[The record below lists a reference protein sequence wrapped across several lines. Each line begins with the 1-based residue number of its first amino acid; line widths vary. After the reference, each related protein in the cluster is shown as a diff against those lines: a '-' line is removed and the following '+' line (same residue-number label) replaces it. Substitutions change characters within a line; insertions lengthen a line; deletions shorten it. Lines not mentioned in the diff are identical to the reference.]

1 MILDVWV
8 GFIHMKF
15 KHTAPLEKIILIS
28 APWPLYSR
36 PSIQIGT
43 LKSYLKKK
51 FPDLK
56 VDAHHFYLKVAKTIG
71 YGRYRAISERTWLA
85 ETIYAALL
93 YPERQK
99 HIEKI
104 FYKHVAGKSV
114 LREISFETLTKQIQ
128 KVSETFI
135 HTIDWGGYGLAGF
148 SICLC
153 QLTASLYFIRQ
164 IKKQFPN
171 LFIVVG
177 GSMFTAD
184 ATRNLFKIFPEIDV
198 AINGEGEVPLSRL
211 IAYLNDPQC
220 KKMPPVK
227 GIITAESAEKKIP
240 TAFHQMNS
248 LSDLVPPDYDDYFE
262 LLQSFGPEKIFFP
275 TLPMEISRGCWWR
288 RKQKDGRSSGC
299 AFCNLNLQWD
309 GYRSKNPAQVVSE
322 IDYLTTKYKTLSLS
336 FTDNLLPL
344 KTSRDIFNR
353 IARLGKDFRLFGE
366 IRATTPESVLK
377 AMQAAGMQEVQIGIE
392 ALSTRLL
399 KKLNKGT
406 TTIQNIEIMKYCEM
420 TGIANSSNLILHFPD
435 SDQKDVD
442 ETLRNL
448 DFVLC
453 FRPLK
458 RVHFW
463 LGLGSLVWQHPET
476 FGLKSVFN
484 HPNYAHIFPPDV
496 FKAMRFTIQSYRGDL
511 GLQRKL
517 WLPVEKK
524 LNAWK
529 KSYDELHKGPRHEN
543 ILSFRDGRSFM
554 IIRQRRLNGQP
565 LTHRLEGTSRE
576 IYLFCMQHRSLK
588 RILAR
593 FPSVGTDKIEAF
605 LKMMVNKKLMF
616 QENDTYLS
624 LAVPANPH
632 GSTSTSTPPN
642 HIEKLF

>member
-1 MILDVWV
+1 M
-8 GFIHMKF
+8 HMKF

-56 VDAHHFYLKVAKTIG
+56 VDAHHFYLKVAEAIG
-71 YGRYRAISERTWLA
+71 YRSYQAISEQTWLA

-93 YPERQK
+93 YPERLE

-104 FYKHVAGKSV
+104 FYKQAAGKSL
-114 LREISFETLTKQIQ
+114 LREILFETLTKQVQ

-164 IKKQFPN
+164 VKKQFPN

-177 GSMFTAD
+177 GSMFTTD
-184 ATRNLFKIFPEIDV
+184 ATRNLFKIFSEIDV
-198 AINGEGEVPLSRL
+198 AINGEGELPLSRL
-211 IAYLNDPQC
+211 IAYLNDPGC
-220 KKMPPVK
+220 KEMPPVK
-227 GIITAESAEKKIP
+227 GIITPESDKKETP
-240 TAFHQMNS
+240 AAFHQMNE
-248 LSDLVPPDYDDYFE
+248 LSALVPPDYDDYFE
-262 LLQSFGPEKIFFP
+262 LLQSFGPEKTFFP

-288 RKQKDGRSSGC
+288 RKQEGEKSTGC

-309 GYRSKNPAQVVSE
+309 GYRSKDPEQVVSE
-322 IDYLTTKYKTLSLS
+322 IDHLTTKYKTLSVA
-336 FTDNLLPL
+336 FMDNLLPL

-366 IRATTPESVLK
+366 IRANTPGRVLD
-377 AMQAAGMQEVQIGIE
+377 AMQAAGMHEVQIGIE
-392 ALSTRLL
+392 ALSTQLL

-406 TTIQNIEIMKYCEM
+406 TAIQNIEIMKHCEM
-420 TGIANSSNLILHFPD
+420 TGITNSSNLILHFPG
-435 SDQKDVD
+435 SDQKDVN

-458 RVHFW
+458 IVHFW
-463 LGLGSLVWQHPET
+463 LGLGSPVWQNPET
-476 FGLKSVFN
+476 FGLRSVFN
-484 HPNYAHIFPPDV
+484 HRNYAVLFPPDV
-496 FKAMRFTIQSYRGDL
+496 FKALQFTIQSYRGDL
-511 GLQRKL
+511 WHQRKL
-517 WLPVEKK
+517 WRPVKKK
-524 LNAWK
+524 LKAWK
-529 KSYDELHKGPRHEN
+529 KSYDELHQGPRHEN
-543 ILSFRDGRSFM
+543 ILTFRDGRNFM
-554 IIRQRRLNGQP
+554 TIRQKRLNGQP
-565 LTHRLEGTSRE
+565 LTHRLEGTSRL

-593 FPSVGTDKIEAF
+593 FPSVAADRIEPF

-616 QENDTYLS
+616 QENDNYLS
-624 LAVPANPH
+624 LAVPAKRKFH
-632 GSTSTSTPPN
+632 
-642 HIEKLF
+642 E

>member
-1 MILDVWV
+1 
-8 GFIHMKF
+8 MKF
-15 KHTAPLEKIILIS
+15 KHEAPLEKIILIS

-36 PSIQIGT
+36 PSIQIAT

-51 FPDLK
+51 FPDLT
-56 VDAHHFYLKVAKTIG
+56 VDAYHFYLKVARTIG
-71 YGRYRAISERTWLA
+71 YECYRAISERTWLA

-99 HIEKI
+99 HIEKV
-104 FYKHVAGKSV
+104 FYKQAAGKSS
-114 LREISFETLTKQIQ
+114 LREISFEALTQQIQ

-135 HTIDWGGYGLAGF
+135 HTIDWEGYGLAGF

-164 IKKQFPN
+164 VKKHFPN

-177 GSMFTAD
+177 GSAFIAD
-184 ATRNLFKIFPEIDV
+184 ATRNLFKIFPEIDA
-198 AINGEGEVPLSRL
+198 AINGEGELPLSRL
-211 IAYLNDPQC
+211 IAYLKDPKC
-220 KKMPPVK
+220 KEMPPVK
-227 GIITAESAEKKIP
+227 GIITAEFDEKKTP
-240 TAFHQMNS
+240 AAFHQMTS
-248 LSDLVPPDYDDYFE
+248 LSDLVPPDYDDYFK
-262 LLQSFGPEKIFFP
+262 LLQSFGPGKTFFP

-288 RKQKDGRSSGC
+288 RKQDGKKSTGC

-322 IDYLTTKYKTLSLS
+322 IDHLTTKYKTLSVA

-366 IRATTPESVLK
+366 VRAITPEPVLK
-377 AMQAAGMQEVQIGIE
+377 AMQTAGIQEVQIGIE

-420 TGIANSSNLILHFPD
+420 TGIANSSNLILYFPG
-435 SDQKDVD
+435 SDPKDVD

-458 RVHFW
+458 MVYFW
-463 LGLGSLVWQHPET
+463 LGLGSPIWQYPET

-484 HPNYAHIFPPDV
+484 HHNYGIIFPPDV
-496 FKAMRFTIQSYRGDL
+496 CEAMRFTIQAYRGDL
-511 GLQRKL
+511 GFQKKL
-517 WLPVEKK
+517 WRPVKK
-524 LNAWK
+524 RLKAWK
-529 KSYDELHKGPRHEN
+529 KSYGELHRGPGYEN
-543 ILSFRDGRSFM
+543 ILSFRDGKYFM
-554 IIRQRRLNGQP
+554 IIRQKRVIGPP

-576 IYLFCMQHRSLK
+576 IYLFCMQQRSLK

-593 FPSVGTDKIEAF
+593 FPSMDSARIEPF
-605 LKMMVNKKLMF
+605 LKMMVDKKLMF
-616 QENDTYLS
+616 QENDQYLS
-624 LAVPANPH
+624 LAIPAKQNFY
-632 GSTSTSTPPN
+632 
-642 HIEKLF
+642 ER

>member
-1 MILDVWV
+1 
-8 GFIHMKF
+8 MKLKQKVAF
-15 KHTAPLEKIILIS
+15 NKVVLVS

-51 FPDLK
+51 MPDLK
-56 VDAHHFYLKVAKTIG
+56 IDAHHFYLKVAETIG
-71 YGRYRAISERTWLA
+71 YERYRTICERTWLA
-85 ETIYAALL
+85 ESIYAALL
-93 YPERQK
+93 YPERRT

-104 FYKHVAGKSV
+104 FYKQAAGKSS
-114 LREISFETLTKQIQ
+114 LQEISFQALTKQIQ

-153 QLTASLYFIRQ
+153 QLTASLYFIKQ
-164 IKKQFPN
+164 VKKHFPN

-198 AINGEGEVPLSRL
+198 AINGEGELPLSRL
-211 IAYLNDPQC
+211 IAYLNDPMC
-220 KKMPPVK
+220 KKIPPVK
-227 GIITAESAEKKIP
+227 GIITAESAGERTP
-240 TAFHQMNS
+240 AAFDQINE

-262 LLQSFGPEKIFFP
+262 LLQSFGPEETFFP

-288 RKQKDGRSSGC
+288 RKQKDGGSSGC

-309 GYRSKNPAQVVSE
+309 GYRSKNPAQVISE
-322 IDYLTTKYKTLSLS
+322 IDYLTTKYKTLSVA

-344 KTSRDIFNR
+344 KTSLDIFNR

-366 IRATTPESVLK
+366 IRAITPEPVLK
-377 AMQAAGMQEVQIGIE
+377 AMKTSGMQEVQIGIE
-392 ALSTRLL
+392 ALSTGLL

-406 TTIQNIEIMKYCEM
+406 TAIQNIEIMKYCEM
-420 TGIANSSNLILHFPD
+420 TGIENSSNLILYFPG
-435 SDQKDVD
+435 SDQTDVD

-463 LGLGSLVWQHPET
+463 LGLGSPVWQSPET

-484 HPNYAHIFPPDV
+484 HRNYTHIFPPDV
-496 FKAMRFTIQSYRGDL
+496 FKDMQFTIQSYRGDL
-511 GLQRKL
+511 GFQRKL
-517 WLPVEKK
+517 WRPVEKK
-524 LNAWK
+524 LKAWK
-529 KSYDELHKGPRHEN
+529 KSYGELHKGPRHEN
-543 ILSFRDGRSFM
+543 ILGFRDGRNFM
-554 IIRQRRLNGQP
+554 IIRQKRLTGQP

-576 IYLFCMQHRSLK
+576 IYLFCMHHRSLK

-593 FPSVGTDKIEAF
+593 FPSVATNKIEPF

-624 LAVPANPH
+624 LAVPANPQ
-632 GSTSTSTPPN
+632 GSASTSTPPTHRAN
-642 HIEKLF
+642 LF